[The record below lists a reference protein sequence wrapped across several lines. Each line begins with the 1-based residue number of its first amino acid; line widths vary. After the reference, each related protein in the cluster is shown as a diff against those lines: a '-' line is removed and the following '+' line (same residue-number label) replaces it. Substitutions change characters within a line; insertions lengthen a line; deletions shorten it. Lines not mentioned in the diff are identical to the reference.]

1 MRSRHLPLFA
11 LTISILAT
19 SLSAHGAPS
28 GLAEFVEDRKDPG
41 AWSFQFHGYARLPV
55 RFMDK
60 PGGDQGPD
68 LVDDNYSQSGF
79 AYLRVNET
87 EWVEMTLS
95 AVKGK
100 TRVVSGIMAN
110 NLSDWSDRS
119 GASSTP
125 AFAFVEHDSQ
135 LTDNLE
141 LTTRVGMFWRRLGY
155 LDPYDTYLIGR
166 THLAG
171 AMFQLKAFDLV
182 EIEAGLGAHD
192 RNPREAFGFGPT
204 HWIRAGIT
212 HLDSSINGYYLSTTN
227 EDNDPSKSY
236 TKTGDMTVIGFDANL
251 EIKHFGR
258 LEYIFSF
265 VKANNA
271 EFIGRGVELL
281 HSLDGKNLKLNFL
294 GSEQNGT
301 GEIQNQGLD
310 ATWVVSDTVD
320 AFGATSPSW
329 LKGLELGLYG
339 MLSWVA
345 TPHEQADI
353 GDPGKN
359 DRVYYKWGTDLRYKP
374 LWLAKGRAL
383 IACRYDRV
391 VTHADQESLSFR
403 AVSPR
408 LGWVLNDG
416 VTAFIQ
422 YSKYDYGDNVTAAYF
437 SELAERATRS
447 GNANLGETTPTDN
460 VFKLQVQA
468 SW

>member
-1 MRSRHLPLFA
+1 MGKLYRPATLILFA
-11 LTISILAT
+11 LLVCHSMVY
-19 SLSAHGAPS
+19 GAPVEQ
-28 GLAEFVEDRKDPG
+28 AEFVEDRKTPG
-41 AWSFQFHGYARLPV
+41 AWTFQFHGYARLPV

-68 LVDDNYSQSGF
+68 LVDDNYGQSGF
-79 AYLRVNET
+79 AYLRINET

-95 AVKGK
+95 AVKGN
-100 TRVVSGIMAN
+100 TRVVSGVMAN

-119 GASSTP
+119 GSSSTP

-135 LTDNLE
+135 LTKDIE

-155 LDPYDTYLIGR
+155 LDAYDTYLIGR

-171 AMFQLKAFDLV
+171 AMLQLKAFDLID
-182 EIEAGLGAHD
+182 IEAGLGAHD

-204 HWIRAGIT
+204 NWFRAGIT
-212 HLDSSINGYYLSTTN
+212 HLGSNVNGYFLKTTN

-236 TKTGDMTVIGFDANL
+236 TKTGDLAVIGFDANL
-251 EIKHFGR
+251 VLKHFGR

-265 VKANNA
+265 IKANNA

-310 ATWVVSDTVD
+310 ATWVLSDTLD
-320 AFGATSPSW
+320 AFGSGSPAW
-329 LKGLELGLYG
+329 LKGLELGLSG

-345 TPHEQADI
+345 TPHEQADV

-359 DRVYYKWGTDLRYKP
+359 DRLYYKWGTDLRYKP

-383 IACRYDRV
+383 FACRYDRV
-391 VTHADQESLSFR
+391 VTHADQDSLSFR
-403 AVSPR
+403 AISPR
-408 LGWVLNDG
+408 LGWMLNDG
-416 VTAFIQ
+416 VTAFVQ
-422 YSKYDYGDNVTAAYF
+422 YSKYSYGDNVTAAYF
-437 SELAERATRS
+437 SELAEKATRS

-460 VFKLQVQA
+460 VFKIQVQA